1 MRYALKAI
9 SWMNEILIKYTFMI
23 FGDFQ
28 MKVRFSLVG
37 FKNTFSCFSSK
48 MKVQFVDINN
58 NLEFICF
65 PFGMQSYNLSTHSYR
80 HLHSQCL

>member
-37 FKNTFSCFSSK
+37 FKNT
-48 MKVQFVDINN
+48 VQFVDINN